1 MQVELQN
8 PCREGKKLLVLDI
21 DYTLFDHR
29 STAENPLQLMRP
41 CIVPSCY
48 YFIYLSFV
56 IMVVIAVCKCKCCVF
71 LFSADLHEFL
81 TAVYSEYDIMIW
93 SATRYDHLLSL
104 TNFFYV
110 LNNRFAILDI
120 VKNCCHMWLMQ
131 LQPQSWSNVANA
143 APVAAAEH
151 QSS

>member
-41 CIVPSCY
+41 CIVPSFFY
-48 YFIYLSFV
+48 HFVYLFV
-56 IMVVIAVCKCKCCVF
+56 IMVAIVISKWCVF

-93 SATRYDHLLSL
+93 SATRCDHLLS
-104 TNFFYV
+104 
-110 LNNRFAILDI
+110 
-120 VKNCCHMWLMQ
+120 
-131 LQPQSWSNVANA
+131 
-143 APVAAAEH
+143 
-151 QSS
+151 